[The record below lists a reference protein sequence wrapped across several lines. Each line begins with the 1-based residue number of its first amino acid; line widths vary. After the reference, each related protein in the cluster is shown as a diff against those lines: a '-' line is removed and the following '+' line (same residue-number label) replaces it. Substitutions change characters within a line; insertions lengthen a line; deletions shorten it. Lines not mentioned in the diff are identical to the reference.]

1 MVAAMALQCW
11 RGDHH
16 PRLGDRRGW
25 GARRVTDAREL
36 LRGVL
41 RGEVDVERLTDV
53 GVETKDAGGGV
64 RISTAVQHADE
75 FTLTDLATGLVAQ
88 WARGTS
94 LRRWASVILMV
105 DAFQFEEAESEE
117 EQILLDAL
125 WTASAGEPVDD
136 AALNLAR
143 ELARAG

>member
-1 MVAAMALQCW
+1 M
-11 RGDHH
+11 
-16 PRLGDRRGW
+16 
-25 GARRVTDAREL
+25 TDARSL

-41 RGEVDVERLTDV
+41 RGEVDIERLTHI
-53 GVETKDAGGGV
+53 GVEIEADGGGL

-75 FTLTDLATGLVAQ
+75 FTLADLATELVTH

-94 LRRWASVILMV
+94 VRRWASVILMV

-125 WTASAGEPVDD
+125 WTASAGEPIDD

-143 ELARAG
+143 ELTRAG